1 MMVRSAPPFVGD
13 DGSSLG
19 GLLVM
24 IGPSGL
30 LLRPNKLWF
39 GLLAL
44 VSCILAGAVSAQ
56 AQQFSADLVAAQD
69 NVTAAPVGRLRVL
82 GDKVRLET
90 SEVADGFFLIDGA
103 KAAAYFVRPRARE
116 FMDARQSSRLA
127 LTFVTVDPDDPCR
140 QWQAMAQQAGLGEQN
155 WRCERIGEETIE
167 GRNTIAWRTVA
178 ASGRQLSG
186 WIDRERRFPL
196 RVKTEDGTIVTA
208 GHVRDEPQPA
218 ELFQIPSG
226 FRKFDPQLLI
236 DRIKQSDV
244 WVAD

>member
-1 MMVRSAPPFVGD
+1 MIEPP
-13 DGSSLG
+13 
-19 GLLVM
+19 GLV
-24 IGPSGL
+24 S
-30 LLRPNKLWF
+30 RPNKLWF

-44 VSCILAGAVSAQ
+44 VSSVLAGAVQAR
-56 AQQFSADLVAAQD
+56 AQQFSADLVGAQD
-69 NVTAAPVGRLRVL
+69 NVAAAPAARVRVL

-103 KAAAYFVRPRARE
+103 KAAAYFVRPRTRV

-140 QWQAMAQQAGLGEQN
+140 QWQAMAQQAGLAEQN
-155 WRCERIGEETIE
+155 WRCERLGEEMIGE
-167 GRNTIAWRTVA
+167 RNTIGYRAVS
-178 ASGRQLSG
+178 ASGRQFSG

-208 GHVRDEPQPA
+208 EHVRDESQPA
-218 ELFQIPSG
+218 ELFQIPLG
-226 FRKFDPQLLI
+226 FSKFDPQLLI
-236 DRIKQSDV
+236 NRIKQSDV